1 MFARRGAEGSY
12 VGPITNGHT
21 VDVTVGPAPAFS
33 PDSVTILVGDTVR
46 WTWAGPNHTVTSGSP
61 CTPDEQY
68 CSPSDMSCGIP
79 NTGNTNDVYLHT
91 FNQPGEYLYFCSIH
105 CSTGMTGTVEVIVP
119 ALISVKRAANGHFV
133 IAGTSLPDSSVT
145 VKSTSN
151 LQTAFGSP
159 QSVPTDGSGA
169 FQYDDSSVIGATR
182 QFYQVIF

>member
-1 MFARRGAEGSY
+1 
-12 VGPITNGHT
+12 H
-21 VDVTVGPAPAFS
+21 
-33 PDSVTILVGDTVR
+33 
-46 WTWAGPNHTVTSGSP
+46 
-61 CTPDEQY
+61 Y
-68 CSPSDMSCGIP
+68 CSPSDTNCDTA
-79 NTGNTNDVYLHT
+79 NTGNTNDVYSHT
-91 FNQPGEYLYFCSIH
+91 FDQPGEYSYFCRIH
-105 CSTGMTGTVEVIVP
+105 CSLGMTGTVEVIAP
-119 ALISVKRAANGHFV
+119 ALTSVKRAANGHFV